1 MSGYSNC
8 LIAWIDPHH
17 PIGTIC
23 KRHALSLAP
32 PPSGQCVAYGG
43 STLAKGST
51 RVPFVVPCLVR
62 RDSRAGVASE
72 VNTAPPKQ
80 ERQSTDAE
88 PNGVALW
95 ILAFALFFLL
105 FACAAIVIGLHD
117 VALPDAD
124 LRVTA
129 TSVVLLAFAA
139 VLLVAARQL
148 LGLSRRASWD
158 SDVRPHG
165 QATGIDR
172 LPRRPA
178 HRPLRIPLRCP
189 GSRDQRIV
197 VASVGLIFIGV
208 AVAGLIE
215 FGSEARVTVPRVGAL
230 ALALAGA
237 TVSASQFWYQ
247 NEYAPSQ
254 AGRAVSLKAGLAHEA
269 TQRNDDVVRATV
281 SYEAVS
287 GKSLTVVGSAY
298 TLTGSRVVRCDRGA
312 RVDAS
317 EVATY
322 FNGFLIDPQTA
333 RFTADVRERQPSTVL
348 AAGKFVGEGR
358 RLEPKVPY
366 VRQIVFYVPRGKYQL
381 LRYRAQLFAISGSVN
396 LSQRKPPEYELGSE
410 GYLYGFWHVDD
421 ESWLRD
427 LIYGRE
433 RWLVSRYELVRQ
445 PGDTKAGSVLRV
457 TARLTDATWRHGR
470 PSLEEAA
477 GLFTTLRLT
486 DPAEPFAT
494 TELPLDL
501 GALIAEATLRGVQSD
516 ARTLAIA
523 SSDHDHRPPRS
534 VARRRREVRRCGSH
548 SGRRA
553 TSAVGK

>member
-1 MSGYSNC
+1 VG
-8 LIAWIDPHH
+8 A
-17 PIGTIC
+17 
-23 KRHALSLAP
+23 
-32 PPSGQCVAYGG
+32 
-43 STLAKGST
+43 
-51 RVPFVVPCLVR
+51 
-62 RDSRAGVASE
+62 ASE
-72 VNTAPPKQ
+72 VSTAPPNG
-80 ERQSTDAE
+80 ERPSTDAE
-88 PNGVALW
+88 ASGVALW
-95 ILAFALFFLL
+95 ILALALFFLV
-105 FACAAIVIGLHD
+105 FAWAAIVIGLHD

-139 VLLVAARQL
+139 VWLVAARRL

-158 SDVRPHG
+158 S
-165 QATGIDR
+165 GI
-172 LPRRPA
+172 RPA
-178 HRPLRIPLRCP
+178 GKPPVLIGLLLVLLTGLYAFLSGIRAV
-189 GSRDQRIV
+189 GDQRIF
-197 VASVGLIFIGV
+197 VASVGLIFIGI
-208 AVAGLIE
+208 AVAGLVE
-215 FGSEARVTVPRVGAL
+215 FGSEARVTVPRVGAI

-254 AGRAVSLKAGLAHEA
+254 AGRAVSLKAGLVHEA
-269 TQRNDDVVRATV
+269 RQRNDDVVRATV

-298 TLTGSRVVRCDRGA
+298 TLTGSRIVRCDRRG

-317 EVATY
+317 EVADV

-366 VRQIVFYVPRGKYQL
+366 VRQIVFHVPRGKYQL
-381 LRYRAQLFAISGSVN
+381 LRYRAQLFAISGAVK
-396 LSQRKPPEYELGSE
+396 LSQRKPPDYELGPE

-433 RWLVSRYELVRQ
+433 RWLVSRYELVRE
-445 PGDTKAGSVLRV
+445 PGDTKAGSVMRV

-477 GLFTTLRLT
+477 ALFTTLRLT

-494 TELPLDL
+494 TELPLEEVVAPTAD
-501 GALIAEATLRGVQSD
+501 D
-516 ARTLAIA
+516 
-523 SSDHDHRPPRS
+523 RPRLPR
-534 VARRRREVRRCGSH
+534 ACRR
-548 SGRRA
+548 
-553 TSAVGK
+553 